1 MSRSLVVKLTCGA
14 EAPER
19 ANQALMVASTAVL
32 SGADVGLWLTGEAVW
47 FATSDRCPDLALD
60 LAPPAADL
68 LAGVLAGGSVTV
80 CSQCAARRGLTE
92 ADLVDG
98 ARIAGAA
105 SFTERVLQ
113 PDVQA
118 LVY

>member
-1 MSRSLVVKLTCGA
+1 MPRPLAVKVTCGA

-19 ANQALMVASTAVL
+19 ANQALTVAAAAVAA
-32 SGADVGLWLTGEAVW
+32 GAEVSLWLTGEAVW
-47 FATSDRCPDLALD
+47 FGVRDRCPDLAL
-60 LAPPAADL
+60 AHATPAADL
-68 LAGVLAGGSVTV
+68 LDVVRGAGSVTV
-80 CSQCAARRGLTE
+80 CSQCAARRSLTE
-92 ADLVDG
+92 ADLVEG

-105 SFTERVLQ
+105 AFAEMVLR